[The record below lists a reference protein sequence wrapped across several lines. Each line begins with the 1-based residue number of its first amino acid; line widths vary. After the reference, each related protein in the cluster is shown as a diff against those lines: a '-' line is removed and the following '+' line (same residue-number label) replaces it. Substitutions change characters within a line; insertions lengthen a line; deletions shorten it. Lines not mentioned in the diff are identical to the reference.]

1 MRRDQR
7 LVQNFI
13 KLSKSYSNIKR
24 VGGDLSG
31 IWLRRDDIK
40 RIEEDLWS
48 DPSRSSLYMGIYGER
63 PGSIGLLGGVLSHK
77 KTDHIG
83 LCAVSIVVP

>member
-1 MRRDQR
+1 MR
-7 LVQNFI
+7 
-13 KLSKSYSNIKR
+13 LSWRTYNNIKR
-24 VGGDLSG
+24 VGRDLSG
-31 IWLRRDDIK
+31 IWLRLSRWISDNIK

-48 DPSRSSLYMGIYGER
+48 DPSRSSPDMGIYGER

-83 LCAVSIVVP
+83 LSAVGIVVP